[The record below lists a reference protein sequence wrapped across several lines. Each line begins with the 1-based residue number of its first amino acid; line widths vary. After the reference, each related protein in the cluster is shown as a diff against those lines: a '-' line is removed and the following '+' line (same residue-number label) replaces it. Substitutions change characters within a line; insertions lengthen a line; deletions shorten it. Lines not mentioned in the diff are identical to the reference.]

1 MHVSSRGLFNSAYN
15 VIAYMHINQLI
26 HKKKLHIKMNL
37 RCKDIN
43 IFQRHYLENQ
53 NGAHPKTSHRS
64 MGDIYNLE
72 CWETR
77 KEILQILDNNQSK
90 KGIVLFFS
98 QWKTQ
103 AFHTRNLTLAQLL

>member
-1 MHVSSRGLFNSAYN
+1 
-15 VIAYMHINQLI
+15 
-26 HKKKLHIKMNL
+26 MNL

-53 NGAHPKTSHRS
+53 NGAHSETSHRS

-90 KGIVLFFS
+90 KGNVLFFFS
-98 QWKTQ
+98 QWKAQ
-103 AFHTRNLTLAQLL
+103 AFHTRNVTLAQFL